1 MTNLTLNCVMKQVF
15 KFTLIFLLIIFSLL
29 SVNAQQIEFVQN
41 KNSAGKASLTS
52 DAYYSSFT
60 LGTANFSPELRLPV
74 QIFYDSSVKEDGLV
88 GLGWK
93 IPQLESSAVPTK
105 DGALWTAP
113 WGEKIYFYS
122 RKNTSR
128 DILNLFNEKER
139 ENAYFSPY
147 ADWTANGRAD
157 SGSWTFY
164 GRKDMRGWKFV
175 YVDAKL
181 RKIEAPSGQY
191 INFTYVNGKLASVE
205 QRGRAFISLKYNE
218 DKSLSEILINGVSN
232 KFVFID
238 GKAQILPETLAG
250 KEEYIESKFLS
261 KVGRDGLNPLEFSY
275 DSAGYLTQ
283 IKRGNYVDNIS
294 VEHES
299 LAQRKDYLKKVAAAK
314 KAKKNVNNVAKEAV
328 VGRILKD
335 STYNYSYPSNRF
347 GNVVLTNK
355 RGELAKYEFDSQ
367 RGIAK
372 YTDFSGKKTTTY
384 YFMRYDVAYNGKVRQ
399 IVDGRKRVLAS
410 YRYDKDT
417 GKITRYRDK
426 AKNDINFKYD
436 SRGNLVLISKRG
448 TDESTARP
456 VRSFSYNKGNL
467 KPSKVVDLDEKGEAV
482 KTTSIQ
488 YNSEF
493 RPVHIDDG
501 RNTLEISY
509 NFYGYPSKTVD
520 SFGRETIY
528 TYDVYNRQISRERNG
543 IVAYA
548 EYDKL
553 GFPYKSYSKFEGETL
568 SSIDVSYDKNGY
580 PVSYIDQDGLSKTYE
595 RDELGRITKEIFP
608 DSTEVGYEYDV
619 IGKLSK
625 VIDQNGHEIKFVW
638 NKYGLDYRRT
648 AVGQITQN
656 VYDQYGRL
664 SQVDSKFE
672 NGSVDRSFCYRYDDM
687 DRLSS
692 ISYGASE
699 NEKLK
704 YDTWG
709 KLVEKSKNG
718 IVSKFKY
725 DHFGRLMEKV
735 EGETFTKYA
744 YDNYGK
750 RLSRITNKGGEI
762 LDEYNTYD
770 KFGRLVKTQ
779 SNGKTVEYI
788 YNKKN
793 QLSKQIID
801 GNSVKFEYTRL
812 GQLAGKTLLDKDG
825 KTLSELKY
833 FYSKSGKLTS
843 RLANGKLQEY
853 KYDAK
858 NQLLAVIDMESKNAV
873 EEYVY
878 DASGNILKKTVNG
891 KTTTYTYD
899 AANQLVS
906 STNPEGD
913 ITSYAYDAAGRLVK
927 EGEKTYEYGWL
938 DKVMRVSKE
947 GKELARFEYHNNNQ
961 LAKAIRENDIETF
974 EWDGLAL
981 IERSGTKYI
990 NEPHAGGG
998 NPVFAIGGETTEAI
1012 FTDMLGTSIG
1022 YVKDGNYSEITKT
1035 SFGADTSD
1043 KLSFFT
1049 GKPYVEDLGYA
1060 FLFRNYRADM
1070 GKWLSQ
1076 DLIGYPDGWN
1086 NFSYCGNSSL
1096 MIIDLF
1102 GCANRT
1108 ICSRNLNTSLPYLDS
1123 MQHTWTEISLTS
1135 DEYNNLDSRYK
1146 SGDFEGKWELSANGE
1161 EYTTKLSAY
1170 EENGR
1175 LVKQT
1180 GDPRDTNPLYFHTDY
1195 DYDLNKILDILDR
1208 HSNFNNN
1215 ADYDQLPYW
1224 GEKNNCNSYTNTIN
1238 DGEIPEFMRTNPLYP
1253 GINYIIDNKHFE

>member
-74 QIFYDSSVKEDGLV
+74 QIFYDSAIKDEGLA

-105 DGALWTAP
+105 DGALWTTP
-113 WGEKIYFYS
+113 WGEKVSFYS

-139 ENAYFSPY
+139 ENAYFSPF

-157 SGSWTFY
+157 SGSWTIY

-181 RKIEAPSGQY
+181 RKVEAPSGQY
-191 INFTYVNGKLASVE
+191 INFTYANGKLASVE
-205 QRGRAFISLKYNE
+205 QRGRAFISLKYDE

-261 KVGRDGLNPLEFSY
+261 KVGQDGLNPLEFSY
-275 DSAGYLTQ
+275 DNAGYLTQ

-314 KAKKNVNNVAKEAV
+314 KAKKNVNNIAKEAV
-328 VGRILKD
+328 AGRILKD
-335 STYNYSYPSNRF
+335 STYNYSYPSNKF

-372 YTDFSGKKTTTY
+372 YTDFSGKETTTY

-399 IVDGRKRVLAS
+399 IVNGRKRVLAS

-448 TDESTARP
+448 ADESTARP

-493 RPVHIDDG
+493 RPVYIDDG
-501 RNTLEISY
+501 RNTLKISY

-520 SFGRETIY
+520 GFGRETIY

-543 IVAYA
+543 IISYT

-568 SSIDVSYDKNGY
+568 LSIDISYDKNGY
-580 PVSYIDQDGLSKTYE
+580 PVSYIDQDGLEKKYE
-595 RDELGRITKEIFP
+595 RDELGRITKEILP

-619 IGKLSK
+619 IGKFSK

-638 NKYGLDYRRT
+638 NKYGLDYKRT

-672 NGSVDRSFCYRYDDM
+672 NGSVDRSLHYGYDDM
-687 DRLSS
+687 ERLSS

-709 KLVEKSKNG
+709 RLIEKSKNG

-725 DHFGRLMEKV
+725 DHFGRLVEKV

-744 YDNYGK
+744 YDNFGK
-750 RLSRITNKGGEI
+750 RLSRITTKGGEI

-793 QLSKQIID
+793 QLAEQIID
-801 GNSVKFEYTRL
+801 GNKVVFEYTKL
-812 GQLAGKTLLDKDG
+812 GQLSGKTLLDKDG

-833 FYSKSGKLTS
+833 FYSKSGKLSS

-853 KYDAK
+853 KYDARS
-858 NQLLAVIDMESKNAV
+858 QLIAVIDAESRLPV
-873 EEYVY
+873 ESYAY
-878 DASGNILKKTVNG
+878 DPSGNILQKTVRG
-891 KTTTYTYD
+891 ETTTYTYD
-899 AANQLVS
+899 AANQLLS

-938 DKVMRVSKE
+938 DKVMRVAE
-947 GKELARFEYHNNNQ
+947 DGKELARFEYHNNNQ
-961 LAKAIRENDIETF
+961 LAKVVRENGIETL

-981 IERSGTKYI
+981 IERNGTKYI

-998 NPVFAIGGETTEAI
+998 NPILAIGGESAEAI
-1012 FTDMLGTSIG
+1012 FTDMLGTSLGKVDKNG
-1022 YVKDGNYSEITKT
+1022 YSAIDKT
-1035 SFGADTSD
+1035 SFGDDSSD
-1043 KLSFFT
+1043 NSSFFT
-1049 GKPYVEDLGYA
+1049 GKPYVKDLGYA

-1070 GKWLSQ
+1070 GKWQIS
-1076 DLIGYPDGWN
+1076 DIIGYPDGWN
-1086 NFSYCGNSSL
+1086 NFAYCGNNVLQS
-1096 MIIDLF
+1096 IDLW
-1102 GCANRT
+1102 GCIVTDTFSSIIEAALDWGKTYNDPSITSQLEHGST
-1108 ICSRNLNTSLPYLDS
+1108 IYKVDDGYKYTVPNIGTETSVIPSPAPNGSEQVATIHSHGAYDPSHPGHDFSEADISAADKSGLPEYLTTPDGRLIEYDPKTKKKTVISNKLPYDPKDPKPVNPE
-1123 MQHTWTEISLTS
+1123 HP
-1135 DEYNNLDSRYK
+1135 NYK
-1146 SGDFEGKWELSANGE
+1146 E
-1161 EYTTKLSAY
+1161 
-1170 EENGR
+1170 
-1175 LVKQT
+1175 
-1180 GDPRDTNPLYFHTDY
+1180 
-1195 DYDLNKILDILDR
+1195 
-1208 HSNFNNN
+1208 
-1215 ADYDQLPYW
+1215 
-1224 GEKNNCNSYTNTIN
+1224 
-1238 DGEIPEFMRTNPLYP
+1238 
-1253 GINYIIDNKHFE
+1253 

>member
-1 MTNLTLNCVMKQVF
+1 M
-15 KFTLIFLLIIFSLL
+15 
-29 SVNAQQIEFVQN
+29 
-41 KNSAGKASLTS
+41 
-52 DAYYSSFT
+52 
-60 LGTANFSPELRLPV
+60 RLPV
-74 QIFYDSSVKEDGLV
+74 QIFYDSSVKEEGLA

-93 IPQLESSAVPTK
+93 IPQLESSAIPK
-105 DGALWTAP
+105 KSGAIWTAP
-113 WGEKIYFYS
+113 WGEKIFFYS
-122 RKNTSR
+122 RKNASR
-128 DILNLFNEKER
+128 DVLDLFNEKER

-157 SGSWTFY
+157 SGSWTIY

-191 INFTYVNGKLASVE
+191 IDFTYANGKLASVE

-283 IKRGNYVDNIS
+283 VKRGNYVENIS

-314 KAKKNVNNVAKEAV
+314 KAKKSVANIAREAV
-328 VGRILKD
+328 AGRILKD
-335 STYNYSYPSNRF
+335 STYNYSYPSNKF
-347 GNVVLTNK
+347 CNVVLTNK

-372 YTDFSGKKTTTY
+372 YTDFSGKETTTY

-448 TDESTARP
+448 ADEDSSLP

-467 KPSKVVDLDEKGEAV
+467 KPVKVVDLGETGEAV
-482 KTTSIQ
+482 RTTSIQ
-488 YNSEF
+488 YDSEF
-493 RPVHIDDG
+493 RPVYIDDG
-501 RNTLEISY
+501 RNTLKISY

-520 SFGRETIY
+520 SFGTETIY
-528 TYDVYNRQISRERNG
+528 TYDIYNRQISRERNG

-553 GFPYKSYSKFEGETL
+553 GFPHKSYSKFEGETL
-568 SSIDVSYDKNGY
+568 SSIDVSYDQNGSI
-580 PVSYIDQDGLSKTYE
+580 VSYIDQDGLEKRYE
-595 RDELGRITKEIFP
+595 RDEFGRITKEIFP

-619 IGKLSK
+619 VGKLGK
-625 VIDQNGHEIKFVW
+625 VIDQNGHEIKFAW

-709 KLVEKSKNG
+709 KLIERSKNG

-725 DHFGRLMEKV
+725 DHFGRLAEKL
-735 EGETFTKYA
+735 EGETLTKYT

-750 RLSRITNKGGEI
+750 RLSRITSKSGEI

-770 KFGRLVKTQ
+770 KFGRPVKTQ
-779 SNGKTVEYI
+779 SNGKTVEYV
-788 YNKKN
+788 YNGKN

-801 GNSVKFEYTRL
+801 GNKVVFEYTKL
-812 GQLAGKTLLDKDG
+812 GQLSGKTLFDKDG
-825 KTLSELKY
+825 KPLSELKY
-833 FYSKSGKLTS
+833 FYSPSGKIIS

-853 KYDAK
+853 KYDARS
-858 NQLLAVIDMESKNAV
+858 QLIAVIDAESRLPV
-873 EEYVY
+873 ESYAY
-878 DASGNILKKTVNG
+878 DPSGNILEKTVRG
-891 KTTTYTYD
+891 ETTTYTYD
-899 AANQLVS
+899 AANQLLS

-938 DKVMRVSKE
+938 DKIMRVAE
-947 GKELARFEYHNNNQ
+947 NGKELARFEYHNNNQ
-961 LAKAIRENDIETF
+961 LAKAIRENSVGTF

-981 IERSGTKYI
+981 IERNGTKYI

-998 NPVFAIGGETTEAI
+998 NPVLAIGGKDTEATETI
-1012 FTDMLGTSIG
+1012 FTDMLGTSLGKIEE
-1022 YVKDGNYSEITKT
+1022 NRYSAIAKT

-1043 KLSFFT
+1043 KSSFFT
-1049 GKPYVEDLGYA
+1049 GKPYVDGLGYA
-1060 FLFRNYRADM
+1060 FLLRNYRADM

-1076 DLIGYPDGWN
+1076 DLIDYPDGWN
-1086 NFSYCGNSSL
+1086 NFAYCNNQPTCT
-1096 MIIDLF
+1096 IDLYGAYDLANSAYVSIKLQNGTVKEGYVSSSQDVTNILNNARSSNKITDFTYTGHGASDGAGLIVNSQSAYYITARDF
-1102 GCANRT
+1102 GKLSSNFAEGVNIT
-1108 ICSRNLNTSLPYLDS
+1108 LNACYQGNYLS
-1123 MQHTWTEISLTS
+1123 
-1135 DEYNNLDSRYK
+1135 EYL
-1146 SGDFEGKWELSANGE
+1146 SGVDVSANITGFTGE
-1161 EYTTKLSAY
+1161 LVPIGPLSW
-1170 EENGR
+1170 EIVFR
-1175 LVKQT
+1175 
-1180 GDPRDTNPLYFHTDY
+1180 DPRKFFKGTWKTL
-1195 DYDLNKILDILDR
+1195 
-1208 HSNFNNN
+1208 S
-1215 ADYDQLPYW
+1215 
-1224 GEKNNCNSYTNTIN
+1224 E
-1238 DGEIPEFMRTNPLYP
+1238 
-1253 GINYIIDNKHFE
+1253 

>member
-1 MTNLTLNCVMKQVF
+1 MAGFTIKRVMRQILKSA
-15 KFTLIFLLIIFSLL
+15 LIFLLIIFSLL

-60 LGTANFSPELRLPV
+60 IGTANFSPELRLPV

-105 DGALWTAP
+105 DGAIWTAP

-157 SGSWTFY
+157 SGSWTIY

-191 INFTYVNGKLASVE
+191 IDFTYANGKLASVE

-218 DKSLSEILINGVSN
+218 DKLLSEILINGVSN

-299 LAQRKDYLKKVAAAK
+299 LAQRQDYLKKVAAAK
-314 KAKKNVNNVAKEAV
+314 KAKKSVANIAKEAV
-328 VGRILKD
+328 AGRILKD
-335 STYNYSYPSNRF
+335 STYNYSYPSNKF
-347 GNVVLTNK
+347 GNIVLTNK

-372 YTDFSGKKTTTY
+372 YTDFSGKETTTY

-448 TDESTARP
+448 ADESTARP

-493 RPVHIDDG
+493 RPVYIDDG
-501 RNTLEISY
+501 RNTLKISY

-520 SFGRETIY
+520 SFGTETIY
-528 TYDVYNRQISRERNG
+528 TYDVYNRQISREYNG
-543 IVAYA
+543 IISYT

-553 GFPYKSYSKFEGETL
+553 GFPHKSYSKFEGETL

-595 RDELGRITKEIFP
+595 RDEFGRVAKEIFP
-608 DSTEVGYEYDV
+608 DSTEVEYEYDI

-625 VIDQNGHEIKFVW
+625 VIDQNGHEIKFAW
-638 NKYGLDYRRT
+638 NKYGLDYRKT

-664 SQVDSKFE
+664 SKVDSKFE

-709 KLVEKSKNG
+709 RLIERSKNG
-718 IVSKFKY
+718 LVSKFKY
-725 DHFGRLMEKV
+725 DHFGRLVEKF
-735 EGETFTKYA
+735 EGETLTKYT

-750 RLSRITNKGGEI
+750 RLSRITTKGGEI

-793 QLSKQIID
+793 QLVEQIID
-801 GNSVKFEYTRL
+801 GNSVKFEYTKL
-812 GQLAGKTLLDKDG
+812 GQLSGKTLFDKDG
-825 KTLSELKY
+825 KPLSELKY
-833 FYSKSGKLTS
+833 FYSPSGKLTS

-853 KYDAK
+853 KYDARS
-858 NQLLAVIDMESKNAV
+858 QLIAVIDAESRLPV
-873 EEYVY
+873 ESYTY
-878 DASGNILKKTVNG
+878 DPSGNILQKTVRG
-891 KTTTYTYD
+891 ETTTYTYD
-899 AANQLVS
+899 AANQLLS

-938 DKVMRVSKE
+938 DKVMRVAE
-947 GKELARFEYHNNNQ
+947 DGKELARFEYHNNNQ
-961 LAKAIRENDIETF
+961 LAKVIRENGIETF

-990 NEPHAGGG
+990 NEPHVGGG
-998 NPVFAIGGETTEAI
+998 NPILAIGGDGQKTEAI

-1022 YVKDGNYSEITKT
+1022 YVKDGNYSKITKT
-1035 SFGADTSD
+1035 CFGADTSD
-1043 KLSFFT
+1043 KSSFFT

-1070 GKWLSQ
+1070 GKWGMV
-1076 DLIGYPDGWN
+1076 DPIGYPNGWN
-1086 NFSYCGNSSL
+1086 NLAYCNNRVLFYYDKYGLTGFWNDVGN
-1096 MIIDLF
+1096 F
-1102 GCANRT
+1102 FEGV
-1108 ICSRNLNTSLPYLDS
+1108 
-1123 MQHTWTEISLTS
+1123 
-1135 DEYNNLDSRYK
+1135 
-1146 SGDFEGKWELSANGE
+1146 GDF
-1161 EYTTKLSAY
+1161 
-1170 EENGR
+1170 
-1175 LVKQT
+1175 LVDNTVTNTVSDYWHALEAGFT
-1180 GDPRDTNPLYFHTDY
+1180 GTPSDTSWVRD
-1195 DYDLNKILDILDR
+1195 
-1208 HSNFNNN
+1208 N
-1215 ADYDQLPYW
+1215 ADYCFGRDSHGDETGIDYLLSDSNPGFKFLSDYVPNMHDTAVIHDAIVRELQDMGYINNPTSPETMVPAWIMALIKNLYNT
-1224 GEKNNCNSYTNTIN
+1224 GEDIV
-1238 DGEIPEFMRTNPLYP
+1238 DALG
-1253 GINYIIDNKHFE
+1253 NYVNGVWE

>member
-105 DGALWTAP
+105 DGALWTTP
-113 WGEKIYFYS
+113 WGEKVSFYS

-139 ENAYFSPY
+139 ENAYFSPF

-157 SGSWTFY
+157 SGSWTIY

-181 RKIEAPSGQY
+181 RKVEAPSGQY
-191 INFTYVNGKLASVE
+191 INFTYANGKLASVE
-205 QRGRAFISLKYNE
+205 QRGRAFISLKYDE
-218 DKSLSEILINGVSN
+218 GKSLSEILINGVSN

-261 KVGRDGLNPLEFSY
+261 KVGQDGLNPLEFSY
-275 DSAGYLTQ
+275 DNAGYLTQ

-314 KAKKNVNNVAKEAV
+314 KAKKNVNNIAKEAV
-328 VGRILKD
+328 AGRILKD
-335 STYNYSYPSNRF
+335 STYNYSYPSNKF

-372 YTDFSGKKTTTY
+372 YTDFSGKETTTY

-448 TDESTARP
+448 ADESTARP

-493 RPVHIDDG
+493 RPVYIDDG
-501 RNTLEISY
+501 RNTLKISY

-520 SFGRETIY
+520 GFGRETIY

-543 IVAYA
+543 IISYT

-568 SSIDVSYDKNGY
+568 LSIDISYDKNGY
-580 PVSYIDQDGLSKTYE
+580 PVSYIDQDGLEKKYE

-638 NKYGLDYRRT
+638 NKYGLDYKRT

-672 NGSVDRSFCYRYDDM
+672 NGSVDRSLHYGYDDM
-687 DRLSS
+687 ERLSS

-709 KLVEKSKNG
+709 RLIEKSKNG

-725 DHFGRLMEKV
+725 DHFGRLVEKF
-735 EGETFTKYA
+735 EGGTLTKYA
-744 YDNYGK
+744 YDNFGK
-750 RLSRITNKGGEI
+750 RLSRITTKGGEI

-779 SNGKTVEYI
+779 SNGKIVEYI

-793 QLSKQIID
+793 QLAEQIID
-801 GNSVKFEYTRL
+801 GNKIVFEYTKL
-812 GQLAGKTLLDKDG
+812 GQLSGKTLLDKDG

-833 FYSKSGKLTS
+833 FYSPSGKIIS

-858 NQLLAVIDMESKNAV
+858 NQLLAVIDMESKSAV

-891 KTTTYTYD
+891 NTTTYTYD
-899 AANQLVS
+899 AANQLAS

-938 DKVMRVSKE
+938 DKVMRVAE
-947 GKELARFEYHNNNQ
+947 DGKELARFEYHNNNQ
-961 LAKAIRENDIETF
+961 LAKAIRENSVETF

-981 IERSGTKYI
+981 IERNGTKYI

-998 NPVFAIGGETTEAI
+998 NPILAIAGDGQKTEAI
-1012 FTDMLGTSIG
+1012 FTDILGTSMGKVSGNG
-1022 YVKDGNYSEITKT
+1022 YSAIDKT

-1049 GKPYVEDLGYA
+1049 GKPYVDGLGYA
-1060 FLFRNYRADM
+1060 FLFRNYHADM
-1070 GKWLSQ
+1070 GKWGIS
-1076 DLIGYPDGWN
+1076 DIIGYPDGWN
-1086 NFSYCGNSSL
+1086 NFAYCNND
-1096 MIIDLF
+1096 ITNVVDLLGAAGHAINKVVTMTDGVTGVSF
-1102 GCANRT
+1102 QAK
-1108 ICSRNLNTSLPYLDS
+1108 ILAYCSNDS
-1123 MQHTWTEISLTS
+1123 
-1135 DEYNNLDSRYK
+1135 NNLSISNVSAIKYGHTSYSAGIAFELKGVAFGLGASISYDSVTATLVNQRTSI
-1146 SGDFEGKWELSANGE
+1146 SGD
-1161 EYTTKLSAY
+1161 
-1170 EENGR
+1170 
-1175 LVKQT
+1175 VKT
-1180 GDPRDTNPLYFHTDY
+1180 VVAEIYLTY
-1195 DYDLNKILDILDR
+1195 
-1208 HSNFNNN
+1208 
-1215 ADYDQLPYW
+1215 
-1224 GEKNNCNSYTNTIN
+1224 SYTATEVLIIGNKSAAGGGNATATIECSVRMEN
-1238 DGEIPEFMRTNPLYP
+1238 EE
-1253 GINYIIDNKHFE
+1253 EEQE

>member
-1 MTNLTLNCVMKQVF
+1 MKEEG
-15 KFTLIFLLIIFSLL
+15 I
-29 SVNAQQIEFVQN
+29 
-41 KNSAGKASLTS
+41 
-52 DAYYSSFT
+52 
-60 LGTANFSPELRLPV
+60 
-74 QIFYDSSVKEDGLV
+74 V

-93 IPQLESSAVPTK
+93 IPQLESSAVPEK
-105 DGALWTAP
+105 GGALWTAP

-157 SGSWTFY
+157 SGSWTIY

-191 INFTYVNGKLASVE
+191 IDFAYADGKLVSVG

-314 KAKKNVNNVAKEAV
+314 KAKKNVNNIAKEAV
-328 VGRILKD
+328 AGRILKD

-372 YTDFSGKKTTTY
+372 YTDFSGKETTTY
-384 YFMRYDVAYNGKVRQ
+384 YFMRYDVAYNGKVRK

-448 TDESTARP
+448 ADDGNALP

-493 RPVHIDDG
+493 RPVYIDDG
-501 RNTLEISY
+501 RNTLKISY

-520 SFGRETIY
+520 SFGTETIY

-595 RDELGRITKEIFP
+595 RDEFGRIAKEIFP
-608 DSTEVGYEYDV
+608 DSTEVEYEYDV
-619 IGKLSK
+619 VGKLSK
-625 VIDQNGHEIKFVW
+625 VIDQNGHEIKFAW

-709 KLVEKSKNG
+709 RLIERSKNG
-718 IVSKFKY
+718 LVSKFKY
-725 DHFGRLMEKV
+725 DHFGRLVEKL
-735 EGETFTKYA
+735 EGGTLTKYT

-750 RLSRITNKGGEI
+750 RLSRITSKGGEI

-770 KFGRLVKTQ
+770 KFGRLAKTQ
-779 SNGKTVEYI
+779 SNGKIVEYI

-801 GNSVKFEYTRL
+801 GNSVKFEYTKL
-812 GQLAGKTLLDKDG
+812 GQLSGKTLLDKDG

-833 FYSKSGKLTS
+833 FYSPSGKIIS

-853 KYDAK
+853 KYDARS
-858 NQLLAVIDMESKNAV
+858 QLIAVIDAESRLPV
-873 EEYVY
+873 ESYAY
-878 DASGNILKKTVNG
+878 DPSGNILQKTVRG
-891 KTTTYTYD
+891 ETTTYTYD
-899 AANQLVS
+899 AANQLLS

-938 DKVMRVSKE
+938 DKVMRVAE
-947 GKELARFEYHNNNQ
+947 DGKELARFEYHNNNQ

-981 IERSGTKYI
+981 IERNGTKYI
-990 NEPHAGGG
+990 NEPHPGGG
-998 NPVFAIGGETTEAI
+998 NPILAIGGKDTEATETI
-1012 FTDMLGTSIG
+1012 FTDMLGTSLGKIEE
-1022 YVKDGNYSEITKT
+1022 NRYSAIAKT
-1035 SFGADTSD
+1035 SFGDDSSD
-1043 KLSFFT
+1043 NSSFFT
-1049 GKPYVEDLGYA
+1049 GKPYVKDLGYA

-1070 GKWLSQ
+1070 GKWQIS
-1076 DLIGYPDGWN
+1076 DIIGYPDGWN
-1086 NFSYCGNSSL
+1086 NFAYCGNNVLQS
-1096 MIIDLF
+1096 IDLW
-1102 GCANRT
+1102 GCIVTDTFSSIIEAALDWGKTYNDPSITSQLEHGST
-1108 ICSRNLNTSLPYLDS
+1108 IYKVDDGYKYTVPNIGTETSVIPSPAPNGSEQVATIHSHGAYDPSHPGHDFSEADISAADKSGLPEYLTTPDGRLIEYDPKTKKKTVISNKLPYDPKDPKPVNPE
-1123 MQHTWTEISLTS
+1123 HP
-1135 DEYNNLDSRYK
+1135 NYK
-1146 SGDFEGKWELSANGE
+1146 E
-1161 EYTTKLSAY
+1161 
-1170 EENGR
+1170 
-1175 LVKQT
+1175 
-1180 GDPRDTNPLYFHTDY
+1180 
-1195 DYDLNKILDILDR
+1195 
-1208 HSNFNNN
+1208 
-1215 ADYDQLPYW
+1215 
-1224 GEKNNCNSYTNTIN
+1224 
-1238 DGEIPEFMRTNPLYP
+1238 
-1253 GINYIIDNKHFE
+1253 

>member
-1 MTNLTLNCVMKQVF
+1 MRQILKPA
-15 KFTLIFLLIIFSLL
+15 LIFLLIIFSLL
-29 SVNAQQIEFVQN
+29 SVNAQQIEFLQN

-261 KVGRDGLNPLEFSY
+261 KVGQDGLNPLEFSY
-275 DSAGYLTQ
+275 DNAGYLIQ

-314 KAKKNVNNVAKEAV
+314 KANKSVANVAKEAV

-372 YTDFSGKKTTTY
+372 YTDFSGKETTTY

-543 IVAYA
+543 IISYT

-595 RDELGRITKEIFP
+595 RDEFGRIAKEIFP

-619 IGKLSK
+619 VGKLSK

-664 SQVDSKFE
+664 SKVDSKLE
-672 NGSVDRSFCYRYDDM
+672 KGSTDRSFSYQYDEL
-687 DRLSS
+687 DRLSN
-692 ISYGASE
+692 IAYGPTE

-709 KLVEKSKNG
+709 KLIEKSKNG

-725 DHFGRLMEKV
+725 DHFGRLVEKL

-750 RLSRITNKGGEI
+750 RLSRITTKGGEI

-793 QLSKQIID
+793 QLVEQIID
-801 GNSVKFEYTRL
+801 GNKVVFKYTKL
-812 GQLAGKTLLDKDG
+812 GQLESKTLFNKEG

-833 FYSKSGKLTS
+833 FYSKSGKITF

-858 NQLLAVIDMESKNAV
+858 NQLLAVIDMESKSAV

-878 DASGNILKKTVNG
+878 DASGNILKKMVNG

-899 AANQLVS
+899 AANQLLSSVS
-906 STNPEGD
+906 PDGK
-913 ITSYAYDAAGRLVK
+913 ITDYTYDAAGRLVK

-938 DKVMRVSKE
+938 DKVMRVAE
-947 GKELARFEYHNNNQ
+947 DGKELARFEYHNNNQ
-961 LAKAIRENDIETF
+961 LAKAIRESGVETF

-981 IERSGTKYI
+981 IERNGTKYI

-1238 DGEIPEFMRTNPLYP
+1238 DGEIPEFMRTNPLYS
-1253 GINYIIDNKHFE
+1253 GINYIIDNKYFE

>member
-1 MTNLTLNCVMKQVF
+1 
-15 KFTLIFLLIIFSLL
+15 
-29 SVNAQQIEFVQN
+29 
-41 KNSAGKASLTS
+41 
-52 DAYYSSFT
+52 
-60 LGTANFSPELRLPV
+60 
-74 QIFYDSSVKEDGLV
+74 
-88 GLGWK
+88 
-93 IPQLESSAVPTK
+93 
-105 DGALWTAP
+105 
-113 WGEKIYFYS
+113 
-122 RKNTSR
+122 
-128 DILNLFNEKER
+128 
-139 ENAYFSPY
+139 
-147 ADWTANGRAD
+147 
-157 SGSWTFY
+157 
-164 GRKDMRGWKFV
+164 MRGWKFV

-261 KVGRDGLNPLEFSY
+261 KVGQDGLNPLEFSY
-275 DSAGYLTQ
+275 DNAGYLIQ

-314 KAKKNVNNVAKEAV
+314 KANKSVANVAKEAV

-372 YTDFSGKKTTTY
+372 YTDFSGKETTTY

-543 IVAYA
+543 IISYT

-595 RDELGRITKEIFP
+595 RDEFGRIAKEIFP

-619 IGKLSK
+619 VGKLSK

-638 NKYGLDYRRT
+638 NKYGLDYRKT

-672 NGSVDRSFCYRYDDM
+672 NGSVDRSFSYQYDEL
-687 DRLSS
+687 DRLSN
-692 ISYGASE
+692 IAYGPTE

-718 IVSKFKY
+718 AVSKFKY
-725 DHFGRLMEKV
+725 DHFGRLVEKL
-735 EGETFTKYA
+735 EGETLTKYA

-750 RLSRITNKGGEI
+750 RLSRITTKGGET

-779 SNGKTVEYI
+779 SNGKTVEYV

-793 QLSKQIID
+793 QLAEQIID
-801 GNSVKFEYTRL
+801 ENKVVFKYTKL
-812 GQLAGKTLLDKDG
+812 GQLESKTLFNKEG

-833 FYSKSGKLTS
+833 FYSKSGKITS

-858 NQLLAVIDMESKNAV
+858 NQLLAVIDMESKSAV

-899 AANQLVS
+899 AANQLANSVS
-906 STNPEGD
+906 PDGK
-913 ITSYAYDAAGRLVK
+913 ITDYVYDAAGRLVK
-927 EGEKTYEYGWL
+927 EGDKTYEYGWL
-938 DKVMRVSKE
+938 DKVMRVAE
-947 GKELARFEYHNNNQ
+947 DGKELARFEYHNNNQ
-961 LAKAIRENDIETF
+961 LAKAIRESGVETF

-981 IERSGTKYI
+981 IERNGTKYI

-1049 GKPYVEDLGYA
+1049 GKPYVDGLGYA

-1238 DGEIPEFMRTNPLYP
+1238 DGEIPEFMRTNPLYS
-1253 GINYIIDNKHFE
+1253 GINYIIDNKYFE

>member
-1 MTNLTLNCVMKQVF
+1 
-15 KFTLIFLLIIFSLL
+15 
-29 SVNAQQIEFVQN
+29 
-41 KNSAGKASLTS
+41 
-52 DAYYSSFT
+52 
-60 LGTANFSPELRLPV
+60 
-74 QIFYDSSVKEDGLV
+74 
-88 GLGWK
+88 
-93 IPQLESSAVPTK
+93 
-105 DGALWTAP
+105 
-113 WGEKIYFYS
+113 
-122 RKNTSR
+122 
-128 DILNLFNEKER
+128 
-139 ENAYFSPY
+139 
-147 ADWTANGRAD
+147 
-157 SGSWTFY
+157 
-164 GRKDMRGWKFV
+164 MRGWKFV

-181 RKIEAPSGQY
+181 RKIEAPSGQHIDFAY
-191 INFTYVNGKLASVE
+191 ADGKLVSVG

-232 KFVFID
+232 KFVFTG

-261 KVGRDGLNPLEFSY
+261 EVGRDGLNPLEFSY

-283 IKRGNYVDNIS
+283 VKRGNYVDNIS

-314 KAKKNVNNVAKEAV
+314 KAKKSVNDITKEAV
-328 VGRILKD
+328 AGRILKD

-355 RGELAKYEFDSQ
+355 RGELAEYEFDSQ

-372 YTDFSGKKTTTY
+372 YTDFLGKETTTY

-448 TDESTARP
+448 ADEGSSLP

-467 KPSKVVDLDEKGEAV
+467 KPSKVNELDENGEIV
-482 KTTSIQ
+482 KTVSIQ
-488 YNSEF
+488 YDSEF
-493 RPVHIDDG
+493 RPVYIDDG
-501 RNTLEISY
+501 RNTLKISY

-520 SFGRETIY
+520 TFGTETIY

-543 IVAYA
+543 VIAYA

-553 GFPYKSYSKFEGETL
+553 GFPHKSYSKFEGETL
-568 SSIDVSYDKNGY
+568 SSIDVSYDQNGSI
-580 PVSYIDQDGLSKTYE
+580 VSYIDQDGLEKRYE

-619 IGKLSK
+619 VGKLGK
-625 VIDQNGHEIKFVW
+625 VIDQNGHEIKFAW

-687 DRLSS
+687 DRFSS

-709 KLVEKSKNG
+709 KLIEKSKNG
-718 IVSKFKY
+718 LVSKFKY
-725 DHFGRLMEKV
+725 DHFGRLVEKF
-735 EGETFTKYA
+735 EGGTLTKYT

-770 KFGRLVKTQ
+770 KFGRLAKTQ
-779 SNGKTVEYI
+779 SNGKTVEYV
-788 YNKKN
+788 YNDKN

-801 GNSVKFEYTRL
+801 GNSVKFEYTGL

-833 FYSKSGKLTS
+833 FYSPSGKIIS

-853 KYDAK
+853 KYDARS
-858 NQLLAVIDMESKNAV
+858 QLIAVIDMESKSAV

-878 DASGNILKKTVNG
+878 DASGNILKKTING

-899 AANQLVS
+899 AANQLIS

-938 DKVMRVSKE
+938 NKIMRVAE
-947 GKELARFEYHNNNQ
+947 DGKELARFEYHNNNQ
-961 LAKAIRENDIETF
+961 LAKAIRESGVETF

-981 IERSGTKYI
+981 IERNGTKYI
-990 NEPHAGGG
+990 NEPHVGGG
-998 NPVFAIGGETTEAI
+998 NPVLAIGDESTETI
-1012 FTDMLGTSIG
+1012 FTDILGTSLGKIEKKG
-1022 YVKDGNYSEITKT
+1022 YSAIAKT

-1043 KLSFFT
+1043 KSSFFT
-1049 GKPYVEDLGYA
+1049 GKPYVENLGYA

-1070 GKWLSQ
+1070 GKWSSQ

-1086 NFSYCGNSSL
+1086 NFAYCNNQSTCT
-1096 MIIDLF
+1096 IDLY
-1102 GCANRT
+1102 GAYDLAN
-1108 ICSRNLNTSLPYLDS
+1108 
-1123 MQHTWTEISLTS
+1123 
-1135 DEYNNLDSRYK
+1135 
-1146 SGDFEGKWELSANGE
+1146 
-1161 EYTTKLSAY
+1161 SAY
-1170 EENGR
+1170 VSIKLQNGTVKEGYVSSR
-1175 LVKQT
+1175 QDVSNILNNASSSNKITDFTYTGHGASDGAGLIVNSQSAYYITAHDFGNLSSNFAEGVNITLNACYQGNYLSEYLSGVDVPANITGFTGELVPI
-1180 GDPRDTNPLYFHTDY
+1180 GPLSWEIVFRDPRKFFKGTWKTL
-1195 DYDLNKILDILDR
+1195 
-1208 HSNFNNN
+1208 S
-1215 ADYDQLPYW
+1215 
-1224 GEKNNCNSYTNTIN
+1224 E
-1238 DGEIPEFMRTNPLYP
+1238 
-1253 GINYIIDNKHFE
+1253 

>member
-1 MTNLTLNCVMKQVF
+1 M
-15 KFTLIFLLIIFSLL
+15 
-29 SVNAQQIEFVQN
+29 
-41 KNSAGKASLTS
+41 
-52 DAYYSSFT
+52 
-60 LGTANFSPELRLPV
+60 RLPV
-74 QIFYDSSVKEDGLV
+74 QIFYDSSVKEEGLA

-93 IPQLESSAVPTK
+93 IPQLESSAIPTK
-105 DGALWTAP
+105 GGAIWTAP
-113 WGEKIYFYS
+113 WGEKIFFYS
-122 RKNTSR
+122 RKNASR
-128 DILNLFNEKER
+128 DVLDLFNEKER

-157 SGSWTFY
+157 SGSWTIY

-181 RKIEAPSGQY
+181 RKIEAPSGQHIDFAY
-191 INFTYVNGKLASVE
+191 ADGKLVSVG
-205 QRGRAFISLKYNE
+205 QRGRAFIALKYNE

-261 KVGRDGLNPLEFSY
+261 KVGQDGLNPLEFSY

-294 VEHES
+294 VEHEN

-314 KAKKNVNNVAKEAV
+314 KAKKSVANIAKEAV
-328 VGRILKD
+328 AGRILKD
-335 STYNYSYPSNRF
+335 STYNYSYPSNKF
-347 GNVVLTNK
+347 CNVVLTNK
-355 RGELAKYEFDSQ
+355 RGDVAEYEFDSQ

-448 TDESTARP
+448 ADESTARP

-467 KPSKVVDLDEKGEAV
+467 KPVKVVDLDETGEAV
-482 KTTSIQ
+482 RTTSIQ
-488 YNSEF
+488 YDSEF
-493 RPVHIDDG
+493 RPVYIDDG
-501 RNTLEISY
+501 RNTLKISY

-520 SFGRETIY
+520 SFGTETIY
-528 TYDVYNRQISRERNG
+528 TYDIYNRQISRERNG

-568 SSIDVSYDKNGY
+568 SSIDVSYDQNGSI
-580 PVSYIDQDGLSKTYE
+580 VSYMDQDGLEKRYE
-595 RDELGRITKEIFP
+595 RDELGRITKQIFP
-608 DSTEVGYEYDV
+608 DSTEVGYEYDAV
-619 IGKLSK
+619 GKLSK

-638 NKYGLDYRRT
+638 NKYGLDYRKT

-709 KLVEKSKNG
+709 KLIERSKNG
-718 IVSKFKY
+718 LVSKFKY
-725 DHFGRLMEKV
+725 DHFGRLVEKF
-735 EGETFTKYA
+735 EGGTLTKYT
-744 YDNYGK
+744 YDNFGK
-750 RLSRITNKGGEI
+750 RLSRITTKGGEI

-779 SNGKTVEYI
+779 SNGKIVEYI

-793 QLSKQIID
+793 QLAEQIID
-801 GNSVKFEYTRL
+801 GNKIVFEYTKL
-812 GQLAGKTLLDKDG
+812 GQLAGKTLFDKDG
-825 KTLSELKY
+825 KPLSELKY
-833 FYSKSGKLTS
+833 FYSPSGKIIS

-853 KYDAK
+853 KYDARS
-858 NQLLAVIDMESKNAV
+858 QLIAVIDAESRLPV
-873 EEYVY
+873 ESYAY
-878 DASGNILKKTVNG
+878 DPSGNILQKTVRG
-891 KTTTYTYD
+891 ETTTYTYD
-899 AANQLVS
+899 AANQLIS

-938 DKVMRVSKE
+938 DKVMRVSKD

-961 LAKAIRENDIETF
+961 LAKAIRENGIETF

-981 IERSGTKYI
+981 IERNGTKYI

-998 NPVFAIGGETTEAI
+998 NPVLAIGGETTEAI
-1012 FTDMLGTSIG
+1012 FTDMLGTSLGKIEE
-1022 YVKDGNYSEITKT
+1022 NRYSAIAKT

-1043 KLSFFT
+1043 NSSFFP

-1060 FLFRNYRADM
+1060 FLLRNYRADM

-1076 DLIGYPDGWN
+1076 DLIDYPDGWN
-1086 NFSYCGNSSL
+1086 NFAYCNNQPTCT
-1096 MIIDLF
+1096 IDLYGAYDLANSAYVSIKLQNGTVKEGYVSSSQDVTNILNNASSSNKITDFTYTGHGAPDGAGLIVNSQSAYYITARDF
-1102 GCANRT
+1102 GKLSSNFAEGVNIT
-1108 ICSRNLNTSLPYLDS
+1108 LNACYQGNYLS
-1123 MQHTWTEISLTS
+1123 
-1135 DEYNNLDSRYK
+1135 EYL
-1146 SGDFEGKWELSANGE
+1146 SGVDVSANITGFTGE
-1161 EYTTKLSAY
+1161 LVPIGPLSW
-1170 EENGR
+1170 EIVFR
-1175 LVKQT
+1175 
-1180 GDPRDTNPLYFHTDY
+1180 DPRKFFKGTWKTL
-1195 DYDLNKILDILDR
+1195 
-1208 HSNFNNN
+1208 S
-1215 ADYDQLPYW
+1215 
-1224 GEKNNCNSYTNTIN
+1224 E
-1238 DGEIPEFMRTNPLYP
+1238 
-1253 GINYIIDNKHFE
+1253 

>member
-1 MTNLTLNCVMKQVF
+1 MAGFTIKRVMRQIL

-60 LGTANFSPELRLPV
+60 IGTANFSPELRLPV

-105 DGALWTAP
+105 DGALWTTP

-157 SGSWTFY
+157 SGSWTIY

-191 INFTYVNGKLASVE
+191 INFTYANGKLASVE

-218 DKSLSEILINGVSN
+218 DKLLSEILINGVSN

-314 KAKKNVNNVAKEAV
+314 KAKKNVNNIAKEAV
-328 VGRILKD
+328 AGRILKD
-335 STYNYSYPSNRF
+335 STYNYSYPSNKF
-347 GNVVLTNK
+347 GNIVLTNK

-372 YTDFSGKKTTTY
+372 YTDFSGKETTTY

-448 TDESTARP
+448 ADDGNALP

-493 RPVHIDDG
+493 RPVYIDDG
-501 RNTLEISY
+501 RNTLKISY

-520 SFGRETIY
+520 TFGTETIY

-553 GFPYKSYSKFEGETL
+553 GFPYKSYSKFEGKTL
-568 SSIDVSYDKNGY
+568 SSIDVSYDKNGST
-580 PVSYIDQDGLSKTYE
+580 VSYKDQDGFEKKYE
-595 RDELGRITKEIFP
+595 RDDFGRIAKEIFP
-608 DSTEVGYEYDV
+608 DSTEVEYEYDI

-625 VIDQNGHEIKFVW
+625 VIDQNGHEIKFAW

-699 NEKLK
+699 NEKFT

-718 IVSKFKY
+718 VVSKFKY
-725 DHFGRLMEKV
+725 DYFGRLVEKL
-735 EGETFTKYA
+735 EGETLTKYT

-750 RLSRITNKGGEI
+750 RLSRITTKDGEI

-770 KFGRLVKTQ
+770 QFGRLVKTQ

-793 QLSKQIID
+793 QLTEQIID
-801 GNSVKFEYTRL
+801 GNKVIFEYTKL
-812 GQLAGKTLLDKDG
+812 GQLAGKTLFDKDG
-825 KTLSELKY
+825 KPLSELKY

-858 NQLLAVIDMESKNAV
+858 SQLLAVIDLSDKKPV

-899 AANQLVS
+899 ASNQLES
-906 STNPEGD
+906 SVGPDGKV
-913 ITSYAYDAAGRLVK
+913 TSYAYDAAGRLVK
-927 EGEKTYEYGWL
+927 EGNKTYEYGWL
-938 DKVMRVSKE
+938 DKVMRVAE
-947 GKELARFEYHNNNQ
+947 DGKELARFEYHNNNQ
-961 LAKAIRENDIETF
+961 LAKVVRENGVETF
-974 EWDGLAL
+974 EWDGLTL
-981 IERSGTKYI
+981 IERNGTKYI

-1043 KLSFFT
+1043 KSSFFT

-1070 GKWLSQ
+1070 GKWGMV
-1076 DLIGYPDGWN
+1076 DPIGYPNGWN
-1086 NFSYCGNSSL
+1086 NLAYCNNRVLFYYDKYGLTGFWNDVGN
-1096 MIIDLF
+1096 F
-1102 GCANRT
+1102 FEGV
-1108 ICSRNLNTSLPYLDS
+1108 
-1123 MQHTWTEISLTS
+1123 
-1135 DEYNNLDSRYK
+1135 
-1146 SGDFEGKWELSANGE
+1146 GDF
-1161 EYTTKLSAY
+1161 
-1170 EENGR
+1170 
-1175 LVKQT
+1175 LVDNTVTNTVSDYWNALEAGFT
-1180 GDPRDTNPLYFHTDY
+1180 GTPSDTSWVRD
-1195 DYDLNKILDILDR
+1195 
-1208 HSNFNNN
+1208 N
-1215 ADYDQLPYW
+1215 ADYCFGRDSHGDETGIDYLLSGSNPGFKFLSDYVPNMHDTAVIHDAIVRELQDMGYINNPTSPETMVPAWIMALIKNLYNT
-1224 GEKNNCNSYTNTIN
+1224 GEDIV
-1238 DGEIPEFMRTNPLYP
+1238 DALG
-1253 GINYIIDNKHFE
+1253 NYVNGVWE